1 MNQTLPSK
9 FIIDFEPV
17 GKRVILSNDQTLM
30 DAALLA
36 GLDLITSCNGL
47 GICASCKVTIVRGTA
62 SDLTAQEKTK
72 ISRAEIDAGIRLAC
86 QVKPCEN
93 LRVFIPPASLLQ
105 GQQLQIDGH
114 QNQISFNPTISAF
127 DLDLPAVEKDD
138 TRSIW
143 RRLQDTSRSAGVEL
157 QLISLDL
164 LRKLPDLI
172 KPDGVSIRIVHY
184 ADRLIQILPSGS
196 SYYGLAFDIGST
208 KIAAYWVDLVSGAT
222 ILQAGIMNPQISFG
236 EDVVN
241 RIAYANLSVHNLQQ
255 LQTVLIDSI
264 NQHIQET
271 CTQLAI
277 DSRQIVDLVAVGN
290 SAIHHLLLAIP
301 VRSLGEAPYTP
312 AIHTALQLPAI
323 DLGLQCATGALIYL
337 PPLVAGYVGADHIS
351 ALAAT
356 RFDQMQETSCLIDV
370 GTNTEISLIYQGRM
384 SSCSCAS
391 GPAFEGAHIHDGM
404 RAAPGAIEK
413 VKIKGNEILISTIAD
428 RNPVGICGSGIL
440 SAIAEMLN
448 CEIIDA
454 RGVFQSQ
461 HPLTKQKDKQ
471 KFLILAER
479 REGGLNHPIRI
490 SRHDVHE
497 IQLAKGAIRTGIE
510 VLCKHAGISARQIM
524 QFFIA
529 GAFGSHLDIGSA
541 ITIGMFPDVDQE
553 RYHQIGN
560 AAGVGAK
567 EMLVNKDQRF
577 LCEALL
583 PRINYIELTS
593 QPGFQD
599 LYVSALMLEKSDQL
613 DSTF

>member
-1 MNQTLPSK
+1 MNQTLSPK

-17 GKRVILSNDQTLM
+17 GKRVSLSNDQTLM

-47 GICASCKVTIVRGTA
+47 GVCASCKVTIVRGTA
-62 SDLTAQEKTK
+62 SGLTAQELNKL
-72 ISRAEIDAGIRLAC
+72 SASEINAGIRLAC
-86 QVKPCEN
+86 QVKPCAN
-93 LRVFIPPASLLQ
+93 MRVFVPPASLLQ

-114 QNQISFNPTISAF
+114 QNQISLNPAVSAF
-127 DLDLPAVEKDD
+127 DLDLPPVKKDD

-143 RRLQDTSRSAGVEL
+143 RRLQEASHSAGVDL

-172 KPDGVSIRIVHY
+172 KSDGASIRVVHY

-196 SYYGLAFDIGST
+196 TYYGLAFDIGST
-208 KIAAYWVDLVSGAT
+208 KIAAYWVDLASGAT
-222 ILQAGIMNPQISFG
+222 ILQTGMMNPQISYG

-255 LQTVLIDSI
+255 LQTVLINSI

-271 CTQLAI
+271 CTHLAI
-277 DSRQIVDLVAVGN
+277 DQQQIVDLVAVGN

-301 VRSLGEAPYTP
+301 VCSLGEAPYAP
-312 AIHTALQLPAI
+312 VSHTALQLPAI
-323 DLGLQCATGALIYL
+323 DLGLQCASGAMIYL
-337 PPLVAGYVGADHIS
+337 PPLIAGYVGADHIS

-356 RFDQMQETSCLIDV
+356 RFDQMQETACLIDV
-370 GTNTEISLIYQGRM
+370 GTNTEISLIHQGQM
-384 SSCSCAS
+384 SACSCAS

-413 VKIKGNEILISTIAD
+413 VKIKGDEILISTIAD

-440 SAIAEMLN
+440 SAVAEMQKN
-448 CEIIDA
+448 EIIDS
-454 RGVFQSQ
+454 RGVFQSR
-461 HPLTKQKDKQ
+461 HPLTQQEDKQ
-471 KFLILAER
+471 KFLIVAER

-490 SRHDVHE
+490 TRHDVHE

-510 VLCKHAGISARQIM
+510 VLCKQAGISAQEIK

-529 GAFGSHLDIGSA
+529 GAFGSHLDIDSA

-567 EMLVNKDQRF
+567 EMLVNKDQRL
-577 LCEALL
+577 LCEDLL

-599 LYVSALMLEKSDQL
+599 LYVSALMLEKSGQL